1 MHRCSEA
8 MRAGVSGSIGPRGLR
23 KLITGGTPLHAILRS
38 VALTAFGLV
47 LVAGF
52 LTWVLTFF
60 GVRPFADWISYA
72 FGSIL
77 VATFVYA
84 LIVVAAFAI
93 RAGVF
98 PRARSADEA
107 LKEGDQVG
115 QWLAGL
121 AIWST
126 VVAIVVLKALQ
137 RGWGEALWPWI
148 FWVPAAMWTRLLGDN
163 QSSDGLTR
171 SVALI
176 YWFLATF
183 TTLRCLYSHP
193 WLVQGSAISLA
204 HWAPGVMFLWLA
216 ALYLIDAR
224 GRAKRPA

>member
-1 MHRCSEA
+1 VP
-8 MRAGVSGSIGPRGLR
+8 GLIGPRSIR
-23 KLITGGTPLHAILRS
+23 KSITEGTPLRAILRNL
-38 VALTAFGLV
+38 ALTAFGLV
-47 LVAGF
+47 FVAGF
-52 LTWVLTFF
+52 LTWVLAFL
-60 GVRPFADWISYA
+60 GVRPFADWFSYA

-84 LIVVAAFAI
+84 LVVVAAFSI

-107 LKEGDQVG
+107 LEGRDQVA

-126 VVAIVVLKALQ
+126 VVAIVVLKTLQ
-137 RGWGEALWPWI
+137 RGWDEALWPWI

-163 QSSDGLTR
+163 QNSEGLTR
-171 SVALI
+171 TVALM
-176 YWFLATF
+176 YWFLASF
-183 TTLRCLYSHP
+183 TTLRYLYSHP
-193 WLVQGSAISLA
+193 WLAQGSAIGWA